1 MKFESG
7 PCCHHFLGVP
17 YTYLNQCGGWGRGV
31 KTLSPISGKLVTSIP
46 SRGDRL
52 CPPHYYYPYIF
63 GPYDTSEFFTLLKF
77 DAPKFC
83 GKTNPFL
90 FINLTMYV
98 FIVWHSRLWT
108 FQGRDTKLERFLAKI
123 QLYSN
128 EIIKF

>member
-1 MKFESG
+1 MFPNYFRTTGRDVAEGGEGGVLRHG
-7 PCCHHFLGVP
+7 P
-17 YTYLNQCGGWGRGV
+17 
-31 KTLSPISGKLVTSIP
+31 PISGRSVTSIP

-63 GPYDTSEFFTLLKF
+63 GLYDTSEFFTLLKF

-108 FQGRDTKLERFLAKI
+108 FQGRDTKLERFLAKNK
-123 QLYSN
+123 LFSN
-128 EIIKF
+128 EIIKFGKLE